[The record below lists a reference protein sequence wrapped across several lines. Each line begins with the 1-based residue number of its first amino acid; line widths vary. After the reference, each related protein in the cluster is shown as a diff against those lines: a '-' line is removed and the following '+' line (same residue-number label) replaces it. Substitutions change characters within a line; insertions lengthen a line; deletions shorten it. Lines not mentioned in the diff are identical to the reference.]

1 MCSGEQ
7 VLAIAKQQIGIP
19 YVFGGAS
26 PSDGFDCSG
35 LVVYSY
41 RQACGM
47 GLPHSTSSLI
57 NYGSAVSKANLRAG
71 DLVFPSAG
79 HVGIAIDSNQM
90 VVAPHTGE
98 NVKIQNIYAFYAG
111 RRII

>member
-7 VLAIAKQQIGIP
+7 VLTIAKQQIGIP

-41 RQACGM
+41 R
-47 GLPHSTSSLI
+47 
-57 NYGSAVSKANLRAG
+57 
-71 DLVFPSAG
+71 
-79 HVGIAIDSNQM
+79 
-90 VVAPHTGE
+90 
-98 NVKIQNIYAFYAG
+98 
-111 RRII
+111 